1 MASERLESWKE
12 IAAYLKRGQSTVRRW
27 EKEGLPVHR
36 HAHKNKASV
45 YAYAS
50 EIEVWW
56 NDGRVRLEL
65 VETATAARRRR
76 VVGWAAA
83 VLVLLGVGLAL
94 NVGGVRGRL
103 LGRPMAGEIT
113 SIAVLP
119 LKNLSGDPQQD
130 YFVDGMTESLITEL
144 GKISS
149 LQVLSYQS
157 VIGYRQTTK
166 PLPQIARELK
176 VDALLEGAALGSGHR
191 IRITA
196 NLVQAVPE
204 RHLWAETYEFDPRD
218 ILAVQREVARSVAR
232 QIRVRLTP
240 QEQARLT
247 TSRRVDPEA
256 YRAYLLGRAYFYK
269 TSTPTNLKRAKEYF
283 ETAIERDPGYAPAYA
298 GLAEL
303 YAARTGTGVLT
314 RDPKDARLQAR
325 QWAEKDLKL
334 DDTLAEPHVA
344 LARIAQQEWDWGGA
358 EREYQRAI
366 ELNPSDPAAR
376 IWYASYLYAMQ

>member
-113 SIAVLP
+113 SMAVLP

-130 YFVDGMTESLITEL
+130 YFADGMTEALITEL
-144 GKISS
+144 GKIST
-149 LQVLSYQS
+149 LQVISHQS
-157 VIGYRQTTK
+157 VLGYRQTTK
-166 PLPQIARELK
+166 SLPQIASDLK
-176 VDALLEGAALGSGHR
+176 VNAVLEGTVLRSGGKV
-191 IRITA
+191 RITV
-196 NLVQAVPE
+196 NVVQAVPE
-204 RHLWAETYEFDPRD
+204 RHLWAESYE
-218 ILAVQREVARSVAR
+218 
-232 QIRVRLTP
+232 
-240 QEQARLT
+240 
-247 TSRRVDPEA
+247 
-256 YRAYLLGRAYFYK
+256 
-269 TSTPTNLKRAKEYF
+269 
-283 ETAIERDPGYAPAYA
+283 
-298 GLAEL
+298 
-303 YAARTGTGVLT
+303 
-314 RDPKDARLQAR
+314 
-325 QWAEKDLKL
+325 
-334 DDTLAEPHVA
+334 
-344 LARIAQQEWDWGGA
+344 
-358 EREYQRAI
+358 
-366 ELNPSDPAAR
+366 
-376 IWYASYLYAMQ
+376 